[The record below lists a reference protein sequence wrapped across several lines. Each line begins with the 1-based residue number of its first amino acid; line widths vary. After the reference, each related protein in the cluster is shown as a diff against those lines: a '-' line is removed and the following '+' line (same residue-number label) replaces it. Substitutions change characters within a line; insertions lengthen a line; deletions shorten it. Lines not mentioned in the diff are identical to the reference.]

1 MVESAAGTDL
11 REAAF
16 RLAVRN
22 DWPILSLRLER
33 LSLEEVFRAL
43 TQDS

>member
-1 MVESAAGTDL
+1 VDL
-11 REAAF
+11 REEVF

-22 DWPILSLRLER
+22 DWPILSLRQER

-43 TQDS
+43 TKDADQP